1 MQFLALVAFSMNSDH
16 FIIVESCLEN
26 LNKLHDYS
34 RKHGMVCSN
43 QYHLWREKVGGIL
56 VILEEWKSDSP
67 CWSNCNPLCIC
78 NPIA

>member
-1 MQFLALVAFSMNSDH
+1 MNSDH

-43 QYHLWREKVGGIL
+43 KYHLWIEKVGGIL

-67 CWSNCNPLCIC
+67 C
-78 NPIA
+78 